1 MQMPA
6 EFRGVGLFGAQVTG
20 GYDCLMWVLVI

>member
-20 GYDCLMWVLVI
+20 GSELPAVGAEK